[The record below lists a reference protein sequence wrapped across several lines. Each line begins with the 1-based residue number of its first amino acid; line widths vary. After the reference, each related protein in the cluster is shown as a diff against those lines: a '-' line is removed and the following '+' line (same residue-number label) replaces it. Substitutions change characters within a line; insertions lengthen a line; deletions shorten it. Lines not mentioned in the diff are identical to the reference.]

1 MKELR
6 SLIDRHCHSNV
17 MTTAIPRL
25 TLSRADRPTKI
36 SAAIYY
42 PLLCVVV
49 EGRKR
54 VFLGN
59 EVFYYESDTYLIA
72 SADLPVTGQVVEAPC
87 LGLTLMLDPATL
99 REVLLSLPASRPA
112 LATSL
117 ALAVTPLG
125 PDGLLDPI
133 LRLLRLLDEPRHI
146 PALAP
151 LIEREILYR
160 LLLGAR
166 GEMVREM
173 ATPSSGLSHISRAIQ
188 VIRTRYHQSLRI
200 EELARIA
207 GMSTPSFH
215 RHFRAVTAMSPLQ
228 FQKKIRLQEARRRL
242 LSENI
247 NAADA
252 GFEVGYESPSQFSR
266 EYRRMFGVPPVRDVV
281 QQTRVWGSRLPAFER
296 DSRTAG

>member
-1 MKELR
+1 MKELCA
-6 SLIDRHCHSNV
+6 LINRHCHSKV
-17 MTTAIPRL
+17 TTTAIPRL
-25 TLSRADRPTKI
+25 TLSRADRPTEI
-36 SAAIYY
+36 SAAIFY

-59 EVFYYESDTYLIA
+59 EVFYYKPDTYLIA
-72 SADLPVTGQVVEAPC
+72 SADLPVTGQVIEAPC

-133 LRLLRLLDEPRHI
+133 LRMLRLLDEPGHI
-146 PALAP
+146 PTLAP

-160 LLLGAR
+160 LLLGAC

-173 ATPSSGLSHISRAIQ
+173 AMPSSGLSHISRAIQ
-188 VIRTRYHQSLRI
+188 VIRTRYHQPLPI
-200 EELARIA
+200 KELARTA
-207 GMSTPSFH
+207 GMSAPSFH

-228 FQKKIRLQEARRRL
+228 FQKQIRLQEARRRL
-242 LSENI
+242 LSGNI

-281 QQTRVWGSRLPAFER
+281 QQTRAWGSRLAR
-296 DSRTAG
+296 V